1 MISFD
6 LKDEIIPY
14 LGGLINGVSKDFTI
28 ANNKLQIAPKIDYP
42 RLNPESSYSSNAGII
57 PRI

>member
-6 LKDEIIPY
+6 LKDEIVPY

-28 ANNKLQIAPKIDYP
+28 ASNKLQISPKIDYP
-42 RLNPESSYSSNAGII
+42 RLNPESGSSNVGII